1 MRTERIKIA
10 VLLDAPASA
19 QNCGTNLMWEKLT
32 QAAAAS
38 RLPVDV
44 TLYRYGKPQ
53 TIALAPHARLLHLPP
68 PGRSWHHYQQL
79 EHHLD
84 YFDIVHTTTSG
95 RPFASTAARCR
106 IKRRFAL
113 VHHFDASIPDQEA
126 ARMAEP
132 DVTKPLRTW
141 YRHLQ
146 AKRHLQRCDEVMVML
161 PCDQEA
167 ANRIVPPARISP
179 LRTGAD
185 KSIFHPD
192 RRCREALTEH
202 FGIAPENLLILLS
215 GCQESAE
222 GAPAVLDS
230 LQMLLGMGLPL
241 HLLVVGNGSMTQ
253 DIKTKLGP
261 HATLCGQKLPE
272 EMGILY
278 AGADLLLLPSPHG
291 HGRLTLTEALACNL
305 PVMLAAASPL
315 AAAVQTT
322 AAVKLVGSDA
332 PAWSTALHRLFEVPD
347 TLANMH
353 LAAMSFSQGG
363 RIPDWNTV
371 LREDLYPVWQKLLQL
386 QQQSQHKRAA

>member
-1 MRTERIKIA
+1 
-10 VLLDAPASA
+10 
-19 QNCGTNLMWEKLT
+19 MWEKLT

-68 PGRSWHHYQQL
+68 PGKHGHRYPQL
-79 EHHLD
+79 RRHLD
-84 YFDIVHTTTSG
+84 YFDIVHTTSSG
-95 RPFASTAARCR
+95 SPFANTAALSRL
-106 IKRRFAL
+106 KRRFAL
-113 VHHFDASIPDQEA
+113 VHHFDADPPHQATLDASANGSA
-126 ARMAEP
+126 AQFLASFQAWHRRRQA
-132 DVTKPLRTW
+132 R
-141 YRHLQ
+141 RHL
-146 AKRHLQRCDEVMVML
+146 LCSDEVMVML
-161 PCDQEA
+161 PGDQDA
-167 ANRIVPPARISP
+167 ASRVVAPARISP

-192 RRCREALTEH
+192 KRCRETVVQHYGLN
-202 FGIAPENLLILLS
+202 PEKLLILLS
-215 GCQESAE
+215 GCQEPAE
-222 GAPAVLDS
+222 GMPAVLDS
-230 LQMLLGMGLPL
+230 LHMLLGMGLPL
-241 HLLVVGNGSMTQ
+241 HMLLVGQGSMTQ
-253 DIKTKLGP
+253 IIKDRLGD

-272 EMGILY
+272 EIGVLY

-332 PAWSTALHRLFEVPD
+332 PAWGTALHRLFEVPD

-386 QQQSQHKRAA
+386 QRQSPPHKRAA

>member
-1 MRTERIKIA
+1 
-10 VLLDAPASA
+10 
-19 QNCGTNLMWEKLT
+19 MWEKLT
-32 QAAAAS
+32 QAAATS

-68 PGRSWHHYQQL
+68 PGSRWRYYQQL
-79 EHHLD
+79 ERHLD
-84 YFDIVHTTTSG
+84 YYDIVHTVMSG
-95 RPFASTAARCR
+95 RPFANTAARCR
-106 IKRRFAL
+106 TTRRFAL
-113 VHHFDASIPDQEA
+113 VHHFDAAASDQVAAHESTPDIA
-126 ARMAEP
+126 AAILAWR
-132 DVTKPLRTW
+132 R
-141 YRHLQ
+141 RHQ
-146 AKRHLQRCDEVMVML
+146 AKRHLRRCDEVMVML
-161 PCDQEA
+161 PSDQDA
-167 ANRIVPPARISP
+167 ASIVVPAERISS

-192 RRCREALTEH
+192 KRCREAVVGHYGLP
-202 FGIAPENLLILLS
+202 PESLLILLS
-215 GCQESAE
+215 GCQEPTE
-222 GAPAVLDS
+222 GVPAVLDS

-241 HLLVVGNGSMTQ
+241 HLLLVGNGSMTK
-253 DIKTKLGP
+253 DIKGKLGDR
-261 HATLCGQKLPE
+261 ATLCGQKLPE
-272 EMGILY
+272 EMGVLY
-278 AGADLLLLPSPHG
+278 AGSDLLLLPSPHG

-322 AAVKLVGSDA
+322 AAVKLVGADA

-386 QQQSQHKRAA
+386 QQPTMHKRAA